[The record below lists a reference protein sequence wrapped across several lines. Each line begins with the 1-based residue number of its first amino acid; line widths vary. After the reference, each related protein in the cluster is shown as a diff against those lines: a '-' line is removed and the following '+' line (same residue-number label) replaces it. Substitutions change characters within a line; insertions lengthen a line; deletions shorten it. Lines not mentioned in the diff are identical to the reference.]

1 MKFSFG
7 AILKYTASLAVAFL
21 LLWYV
26 FKDIPLAEVVE
37 DFKKVKYEWVLLSLF
52 FSLIS
57 LYSRAA
63 RWNMMLKSI
72 GHNPGPWRGMAALL
86 TGYLANLVIP
96 RMGEVT
102 RCGVLQKTN
111 KIPMAKA
118 FGTVIA
124 ERALDLLCLL
134 FLLMLT
140 LLLEFG
146 RLKLFFYEQFFAK
159 FGGSGAFLMDRL
171 HILIPVLLM
180 LCGIIF
186 LIWYQRNKLAKNA
199 LILKVFALINA
210 VRDGILSIRNVENK
224 PLYYFHT
231 LNIWANYFLMT
242 WVVVF
247 SIEETSGLGPI
258 AGLTI
263 LMVGGLGMSAPVQ
276 GGIGAFHILVS
287 AALVLYGISERG
299 GITFATVLHT
309 SQAMLF
315 IFGGFISLIIVS
327 FLKTVPGNESQPE
340 TNQK

>member
-1 MKFSFG
+1 MKLTAVSF
-7 AILKYTASLAVAFL
+7 LKYTASLAVAFL

-26 FKDIPLAEVVE
+26 FKDIPLAEVME
-37 DFKKVKYEWVLLSLF
+37 DFKKVKYEWVILSLC
-52 FSLIS
+52 FSLVS

-72 GHNPGPWRGMAALL
+72 GYNPGPWRGMAALL

-111 KIPMAKA
+111 KIPLAQG

-134 FLLMLT
+134 FLLLLT
-140 LLLEFG
+140 LLLEFA

-159 FGGSGAFLMDRL
+159 FGGSGAFLTDRL
-171 HILIPVLLM
+171 HIVIPIVLL
-180 LCGIIF
+180 LLGLLF
-186 LIWYQRNKLAKNA
+186 LVWYKREKLAKNA
-199 LILKVFALINA
+199 LVLKIFNLFKA
-210 VRDGILSIRNVENK
+210 VKDGILSIRNVENK

-231 LNIWANYFLMT
+231 LNIWVNYFLMT

-247 SIEETSGLGPI
+247 AIDETSGLGPI

-287 AALVLYGISERG
+287 AALVLYGISDRG

-327 FLKTVPGNESQPE
+327 FLKTIPGSHE
-340 TNQK
+340 QKPQ